1 MKRSSA
7 VVSYYSFTDTQNLSQ
22 VLKVGVKKGSS
33 TQIANMMFCSTELDK

>member
-7 VVSYYSFTDTQNLSQ
+7 VVSYSFTDTQNLSQ